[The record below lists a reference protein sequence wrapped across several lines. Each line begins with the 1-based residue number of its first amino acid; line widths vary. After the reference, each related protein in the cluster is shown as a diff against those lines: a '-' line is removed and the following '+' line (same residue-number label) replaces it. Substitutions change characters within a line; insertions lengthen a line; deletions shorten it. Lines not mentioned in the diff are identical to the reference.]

1 MINYEDKTFGIVS
14 LILAIITIGAVSA
27 TEDVDV
33 ATAEDDMGVDE
44 VMQAPVDEDV
54 IGEDSS
60 DEVLS
65 DVSADDFYISI
76 NDEHTL
82 FSDTAT
88 ASVQKRDFYFPGGN
102 ISVSVDDREQKYTKE
117 LTENDRGCV
126 FNLI

>member
-1 MINYEDKTFGIVS
+1 MKIKHLVIVG

-65 DVSADDFYISI
+65 DVSG
-76 NDEHTL
+76 
-82 FSDTAT
+82 
-88 ASVQKRDFYFPGGN
+88 R
-102 ISVSVDDREQKYTKE
+102 
-117 LTENDRGCV
+117 
-126 FNLI
+126 

>member
-1 MINYEDKTFGIVS
+1 MKIKHLVIVG

-65 DVSADDFYISI
+65 DV
-76 NDEHTL
+76 
-82 FSDTAT
+82 
-88 ASVQKRDFYFPGGN
+88 
-102 ISVSVDDREQKYTKE
+102 
-117 LTENDRGCV
+117 
-126 FNLI
+126 